1 MPTSKIRD
9 MARGN
14 PLSPPSSA
22 EASVPQRVTLPS
34 DLSTSLRYVDDAELE
49 RLRVAL
55 VAEIN
60 RRNQGASTRHADE
73 RLALPRP
80 PIRKTS
86 STVEELPEGKAN
98 LIRASFNAGLKPAT
112 IARTFH
118 VSQSLVHRVIK
129 SADKP
134 GLSI

>member
-1 MPTSKIRD
+1 MPISKIRD

-55 VAEIN
+55 AAEIN
-60 RRNQGASTRHADE
+60 RRDRGASTRHADE

-134 GLSI
+134 GRSI

>member
-1 MPTSKIRD
+1 MPISKIRD

-14 PLSPPSSA
+14 ALSPPSSA

-34 DLSTSLRYVDDAELE
+34 DLSTSLRYLEDAELE

-55 VAEIN
+55 AAEIN
-60 RRNQGASTRHADE
+60 RRDQGASTRHADE

-134 GLSI
+134 GR

>member
-9 MARGN
+9 MARWN

-55 VAEIN
+55 AAEIN
-60 RRNQGASTRHADE
+60 RRDQGASTRHADE
-73 RLALPRP
+73 TLALPRP
-80 PIRKTS
+80 PIWKTS

-118 VSQSLVHRVIK
+118 VSRSLVHRVIK

-134 GLSI
+134 GR

>member
-9 MARGN
+9 MGRRN

-55 VAEIN
+55 AAEIN
-60 RRNQGASTRHADE
+60 RRDQGASTRHADE

-118 VSQSLVHRVIK
+118 VSQSLVHRAIK

-134 GLSI
+134 GR

>member
-1 MPTSKIRD
+1 MPISKIRD

-55 VAEIN
+55 AAEIN
-60 RRNQGASTRHADE
+60 RRDQGASTRHADE

-118 VSQSLVHRVIK
+118 VSQSLVNRVIK

-134 GLSI
+134 GR

>member
-34 DLSTSLRYVDDAELE
+34 DLSTSLWYVDDAELE

-55 VAEIN
+55 AAEIN
-60 RRNQGASTRHADE
+60 RRDQGASTRHADE

-134 GLSI
+134 GR

>member
-1 MPTSKIRD
+1 MPISKIRD

-55 VAEIN
+55 AVEIN
-60 RRNQGASTRHADE
+60 RRDQGASTRHADE

-134 GLSI
+134 GR

>member
-9 MARGN
+9 MARRN

-55 VAEIN
+55 AAEIN
-60 RRNQGASTRHADE
+60 RRDQGASTRHADE
-73 RLALPRP
+73 RLALPRL

-98 LIRASFNAGLKPAT
+98 LIRASFNAGLKPAS

-129 SADKP
+129 SGDKP
-134 GLSI
+134 GR

>member
-9 MARGN
+9 MVRRN

-49 RLRVAL
+49 RLRAAL
-55 VAEIN
+55 AAEIN
-60 RRNQGASTRHADE
+60 RRDRGASTRHADE

-118 VSQSLVHRVIK
+118 VSRSLVHRVIK

-134 GLSI
+134 GR

>member
-1 MPTSKIRD
+1 MPISKIRD

-55 VAEIN
+55 AAEIN
-60 RRNQGASTRHADE
+60 RRDQGASTRHADE

-86 STVEELPEGKAN
+86 STEELPEGKAN
-98 LIRASFNAGLKPAT
+98 LIRASFN
-112 IARTFH
+112 
-118 VSQSLVHRVIK
+118 
-129 SADKP
+129 
-134 GLSI
+134 

>member
-1 MPTSKIRD
+1 MPTSKSRD
-9 MARGN
+9 MARRN

-55 VAEIN
+55 AAEIN
-60 RRNQGASTRHADE
+60 RRDQGASTRHADE

-118 VSQSLVHRVIK
+118 VSQSLVLRAIK

-134 GLSI
+134 GR

>member
-9 MARGN
+9 MGRRN

-34 DLSTSLRYVDDAELE
+34 DLSTSLWYVDDAELE

-55 VAEIN
+55 AAEIN
-60 RRNQGASTRHADE
+60 RRDQGASTRHADE

-134 GLSI
+134 GR

>member
-1 MPTSKIRD
+1 MPISKIRD

-55 VAEIN
+55 AVEIN
-60 RRNQGASTRHADE
+60 RRDQGASTRHADE

-98 LIRASFNAGLKPAT
+98 LIRASFNAGRKPAT

-134 GLSI
+134 GR

>member
-55 VAEIN
+55 AAEIN
-60 RRNQGASTRHADE
+60 RRDQGASTRHADE

-86 STVEELPEGKAN
+86 STVEEPPEGKAN
-98 LIRASFNAGLKPAT
+98 LIRASFNAGSNRQRSPVRFMYRSPWFTA
-112 IARTFH
+112 
-118 VSQSLVHRVIK
+118 S
-129 SADKP
+129 
-134 GLSI
+134 